1 MHMQITFRPFCQ
13 SLEFGDV
20 VSRKFK
26 NCQDRKDII
35 SYVNFDEYIVY
46 QLNALL

>member
-1 MHMQITFRPFCQ
+1 MHTQITFRPLCQ
-13 SLEFGDV
+13 FLEFGNV
-20 VSRKFK
+20 ASRKFK
-26 NCQDRKDII
+26 NCQDCQDII